1 MADQPRFVTRKI
13 FRFRPRVQGPDDPT
27 LVVTEVLTPSE
38 ELSVTEQSV
47 YSCGHRVDVTKAFVD
62 RFTGAVVCQDCV
74 VECHHCH
81 TKLWVEAAQESLT
94 GDYFCPSCQGL
105 WPLVR
110 FFEKMLLKK

>member
-1 MADQPRFVTRKI
+1 MPDQPRFVTRKI
-13 FRFRPRVQGPDDPT
+13 FKFGPRVHGTDNST

-38 ELSVTEQSV
+38 ELTVTEQSV

-94 GDYFCPSCQGL
+94 GDYFCPDCRGL
-105 WPLVR
+105 WPVVR
-110 FFEKMLLKK
+110 FFEKLFFKK